1 MDQITT
7 IIFDFDGTLADTATV
22 IVDTMRR
29 TFADM
34 GLPVPAEEDMRRTI
48 GMKLLLA
55 LAELGHLSDSQAIDA
70 TERYKRF
77 FKEYAVDQVRLFPEV
92 AETLHKMQ
100 EAGIRC
106 AIATS
111 RNAESLMTILA
122 NNDITH
128 CFGTI
133 VSNSDNLAPKPEPD
147 MVLAILERM
156 GAGAGETLV
165 VGDTTFDILMG
176 KRAGCRCCAVTW
188 GNHDRETLAS
198 AAPDCY
204 IDNFSE
210 LLSLPYLKP

>member
-1 MDQITT
+1 MNLITS

-29 TFADM
+29 TFTDM
-34 GLPVPAEEDMRRTI
+34 GLPVPDEEDMRRTI

-55 LAELGHLSDSQAIDA
+55 LAKLGNLSDSQAVDA

-77 FKEYAVDQVRLFPEV
+77 FREYAVDQVRLFPGV
-92 AETLHKMQ
+92 AETLHKLR
-100 EAGIRC
+100 EEGIRM

-111 RNAESLMTILA
+111 RNAESLETILA

-128 CFGTI
+128 CFEKI
-133 VSNSDNLAPKPEPD
+133 VSNSDNLAPKPEPE
-147 MVLAILERM
+147 MVLTLLQRM
-156 GAGAGETLV
+156 GVGAGETLV
-165 VGDTTFDILMG
+165 VGDTTFDIEMG

-188 GNHDRETLAS
+188 GNHDIETLAT
-198 AAPDCY
+198 AGPDFY

-210 LLSLPYLKP
+210 LLTILDR